1 MPRTNMAAAAA
12 AAEAEAEG
20 PLSVASGRAPD
31 VGLWGRCR
39 CRCRCLTVEPVLIM
53 AMMALALQGPLTTQ
67 YIFQRVSAEL
77 GFSGNRSRGCNRSQ
91 GSEAELERA
100 VETMT
105 SHWNLYINVGGFAV
119 GIFSV
124 TLLGP
129 WSDHVGRRPI
139 LIIPAV
145 GLALQSAIYLIVM
158 YRQLSV
164 AYLLL
169 GRLLSALLGD
179 FNIILAGCFSYIA
192 DVSDRQ
198 SRTVRVAVLES
209 CLGIAGMLGSVIGGQ
224 WSKSQ
229 GYTNPFWLVLA
240 LNLATAAYAYTFVRE
255 SVSTKRAARLFTS
268 EHYKSLYRLYS
279 EGRLSLCLYALC
291 FFIVVTVHF
300 GTKDILVLFELSSP
314 LCWGSDWIG
323 YGLALEHLTYL
334 SSLLGLKLM
343 QPCISDSGIAEIG
356 LLSNI
361 AGLAVFSVAA
371 TSSLMFTG
379 YGLRVLGMTTTPVLR
394 AKMSKL
400 VEVTD
405 QGALFASVA
414 CVESAC
420 SLASTVVFSSLY
432 PATLYF
438 MKGFSFLFGVTLLL
452 IPTGIIGILECR
464 GPELPYRRFEES
476 PQEAPISTDL
486 ATSIQNE

>member
-1 MPRTNMAAAAA
+1 MAAAAA
-12 AAEAEAEG
+12 AAEAEAEAEG

-31 VGLWGRCR
+31 AGLWGR

-53 AMMALALQGPLTTQ
+53 AMLALALQGPLTTQ

-145 GLALQSAIYLIVM
+145 GLALQSALYLIVM

-224 WSKSQ
+224 WSKAQ

-255 SVSTKRAARLFTS
+255 SVSTKRAARLFTT

-361 AGLAVFSVAA
+361 AGLVVFSVAA

-464 GPELPYRRFEES
+464 GPELPYRRFEEA